1 MTRDHT
7 DRRSFLKTASL
18 AGAGAALAGQSRAL
32 GEGDAQPEVGAKISL
47 GYDNFAVR
55 AMGWKAP
62 QLIDYAAE
70 LGCDTLFITDFGP
83 LEKLDD
89 DTYLGDL
96 AKGAADKGVK
106 ILLGSWSICPT
117 AGRFKDDW
125 GTADEHL
132 RLGVRMAKA
141 LGSPA
146 FRVVLGD
153 GGDRLSEGG
162 IEARIADTVKVL
174 KDNKSYC
181 VDHGVKIAME
191 NHAGDMHSTEL
202 VGLIEEAGKDFVGAN
217 MDSGNAVWTLEDPVE
232 NLRNLG
238 PYALTTSLRDTAVWE
253 SENGVTAQWTAMGEG
268 TTDLGAYFALFR
280 ELCPATAVNIET
292 ISGFNRELAVKKDE
306 FWKAW
311 PKGEPPGYDQF
322 LALAK
327 KGEPREPW
335 KPGDRADRDRNE
347 ATKEYQ
353 KGEIERSIAYCKKE
367 LGLGAKR

>member
-1 MTRDHT
+1 MTRNS
-7 DRRSFLKTASL
+7 DRRTFLKTASL
-18 AGAGAALAGQSRAL
+18 AGASAALANTKAAA
-32 GEGDAQPEVGAKISL
+32 DHHAKAGAKIKISL

-62 QLIDYAAE
+62 ALIDYAAE
-70 LGCDTLFITDFGP
+70 LKCDTLFITDFGP

-89 DTYLGDL
+89 NAYLEGL
-96 AKGAADKGVK
+96 AKSAADKGVK

-117 AGRFKDDW
+117 AGRFKKDW

-132 RLGVRMAKA
+132 QLGVRMAKA

-153 GGDRLSEGG
+153 RGDRMSEGG
-162 IEARIADTVKVL
+162 IEARIADMVKVL

-181 VDHGVKIAME
+181 VDHGVKIAVE

-202 VGLIEEAGKDFVGAN
+202 VGLIEEAGSDFVGAN

-238 PYALTTSLRDTAVWE
+238 KYALTTSLRDTAIWE
-253 SENGVTAQWTAMGEG
+253 SDNGVTAQWTAMGEG
-268 TTDLGAYFALFR
+268 TTDLKAYFELYAK
-280 ELCPATAVNIET
+280 LCPQTAVNIET
-292 ISGFNRELAVKKDE
+292 ISGFNRELKVNDE
-306 FWKAW
+306 SYWKAW
-311 PKGEPPGYDQF
+311 PKGKPVGYDKF

-327 KGEPREPW
+327 KGGPREAW
-335 KPGDRADRDRNE
+335 KPGNRADGDKNA

-353 KGEIERSIAYCKKE
+353 KGEIERSIAYCKKT
-367 LGLGAKR
+367 LGLGVRA